1 MYEDG
6 QEVEEAM
13 GVFLSHAVA
22 SRKGLMP
29 SLAATLGRACQRWAP
44 AGLWDFVWR

>member
-13 GVFLSHAVA
+13 GVFLSHAVV
-22 SRKGLMP
+22 SKKGLVP
-29 SLAATLGRACQRWAP
+29 SVAARLGRACQRWAP
-44 AGLWDFVWR
+44 TVLWDFAWR